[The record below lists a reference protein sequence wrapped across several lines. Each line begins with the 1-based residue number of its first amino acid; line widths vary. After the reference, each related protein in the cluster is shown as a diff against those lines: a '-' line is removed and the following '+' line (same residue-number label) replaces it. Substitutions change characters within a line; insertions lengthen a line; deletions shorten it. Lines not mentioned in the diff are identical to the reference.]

1 MQSKNYYDFDVDFET
16 ILVENALLDECFRL
30 KDLQNRKL
38 YLNCGIDL
46 CSIEDIVKHII
57 RYNVEDMGIPVEQRK
72 PIKLY
77 ITSPGGDVYAGFE
90 LVDAIENSKT
100 PVYTINMGYQ
110 FSMGFLLGLSGHK
123 RFATKHAKFL
133 WHDGTSGTMNSTAKV
148 RDEMEFQNRNEDR
161 IRQYILDHTKID
173 PELYDS
179 KLRVEWYMFAE
190 EAKELGVVDYIVGV
204 DCDMDE
210 II

>member
-1 MQSKNYYDFDVDFET
+1 MQNKSYYDYDVDFEA
-16 ILVENALLDECFRL
+16 ILIENALLDECFRL
-30 KDLQNRKL
+30 KDLKSRKL
-38 YLNCGIDL
+38 YLNSGIDM

-57 RYNVEDMGIPVEQRK
+57 RYNVEDRGIPVEDRQ

-90 LVDAIENSKT
+90 LIDVIENSKT
-100 PVYTINMGYQ
+100 PVYTINMGFQ

-123 RFATKHAKFL
+123 RFATKHSKFL
-133 WHDGTSGTMNSTAKV
+133 WHDGTSGTLNSTAKV

-161 IRQYILDHTKID
+161 IRKFILEHSNID

-190 EAKELGVVDYIVGV
+190 EAKDLGVIDYIVGV
-204 DCDMDE
+204 DCDIDE

>member
-1 MQSKNYYDFDVDFET
+1 MQNKSYYDFDVDFEA
-16 ILVENALLDECFRL
+16 ILIENAMLDECFRL
-30 KDLQNRKL
+30 KDLKSRKL
-38 YLNCGIDL
+38 YLNSGIDM
-46 CSIEDIVKHII
+46 CSIEDVVKHII
-57 RYNVEDMGIPVEQRK
+57 RYNVEDKGVPVEERQ

-90 LVDAIENSKT
+90 LIDVIENSKT
-100 PVYTINMGYQ
+100 PVYTINMGFQ

-123 RFATKHAKFL
+123 RFATKHSKFL

-148 RDEMEFQNRNEDR
+148 RDEMEFQNRNEGR
-161 IRQYILDHTKID
+161 IRQFILEHSKID

-179 KLRVEWYMFAE
+179 KIRVEWYMFAE

-204 DCDMDE
+204 DCDIDE

>member
-1 MQSKNYYDFDVDFET
+1 MQHKGYYDFDMDFEA
-16 ILVENALLDECFRL
+16 ILIENAMLDECFRL
-30 KDLQNRKL
+30 KDLKNRKL
-38 YLNCGIDL
+38 YLNSSIDL
-46 CSIEDIVKHII
+46 CSVEEVVKHII
-57 RYNVEDMGIPVEQRK
+57 RYNMEDSGISVEDRK
-72 PIKLY
+72 PIMLY

-90 LVDAIENSKT
+90 LIDVITNSKT
-100 PVYTINMGYQ
+100 PVYTINLGYQ

-133 WHDGTSGTMNSTAKV
+133 WHDGTSGALNSSAKV
-148 RDEMEFQNRNEDR
+148 RDEIEFQSRNEDR
-161 IRQYILDHTKID
+161 VRQFILEHTKID

-179 KLRVEWYMFAE
+179 KLRVEWYMFAD

>member
-1 MQSKNYYDFDVDFET
+1 MQNKSYYDYDVDFEA
-16 ILVENALLDECFRL
+16 ILIENALLDECFRL
-30 KDLQNRKL
+30 KDLKSRKL
-38 YLNCGIDL
+38 YLNSGIDM

-57 RYNVEDMGIPVEQRK
+57 RYNVEDRGIPVEDRQ

-90 LVDAIENSKT
+90 LIDVIENSKT
-100 PVYTINMGYQ
+100 PVYTINMGFQ

-123 RFATKHAKFL
+123 RFATKHSKFL
-133 WHDGTSGTMNSTAKV
+133 WHDGTSGTLNSTAKV

-161 IRQYILDHTKID
+161 IRQFILEHSNID

-190 EAKELGVVDYIVGV
+190 EAKDLGVIDYIVGV
-204 DCDMDE
+204 DCDIDE

>member
-1 MQSKNYYDFDVDFET
+1 MEKKSYYDFDVDFEA
-16 ILVENALLDECFRL
+16 ILIENAMLDECFRL
-30 KDLQNRKL
+30 KDLKNRKL
-38 YLNCGIDL
+38 YLNSSIDL
-46 CSIEDIVKHII
+46 CSVEEVVKHII
-57 RYNVEDMGIPVEQRK
+57 RYNMEDSGISVEDRK
-72 PIKLY
+72 PIMLY

-90 LVDAIENSKT
+90 LIDVITNSKT
-100 PVYTINMGYQ
+100 PVYTINLGYQ

-133 WHDGTSGTMNSTAKV
+133 WHDGTSGALNSSAKV
-148 RDEMEFQNRNEDR
+148 RDEIEFQSRNEDR
-161 IRQYILDHTKID
+161 VRQFILEHTKID

-179 KLRVEWYMFAE
+179 KLRVEWYMFAD

-204 DCDMDE
+204 DCDMVE

>member
-1 MQSKNYYDFDVDFET
+1 MPKKTYYDFDVDFEA
-16 ILVENALLDECFRL
+16 ILIENALLDECFRL

-38 YLNCGIDL
+38 YLNSGIDL

-57 RYNVEDMGIPVEQRK
+57 RYNVEDKDIPVEERK

-77 ITSPGGDVYAGFE
+77 ITSNGGDVYAGFE
-90 LVDAIENSKT
+90 LIDIIENSKT
-100 PVYTINMGYQ
+100 PVHTINLGYQ
-110 FSMGFLLGLSGHK
+110 FSMGFLLGLCGHK
-123 RFATKHAKFL
+123 RFATKNAKFL
-133 WHDGTSGTMNSTAKV
+133 WHDGTSGALNSSAKV
-148 RDEMEFQNRNEDR
+148 RDEIEFQSRNEDR
-161 IRQYILDHTKID
+161 VRQFVLEHTKID

-179 KLRVEWYMFAE
+179 KLRVEWYMFAD